1 MSPGSA
7 ALAKAVRAFVAK
19 LATADRRLDQTFTP
33 WPSRRA
39 HPRIPFRTAGSTAQH
54 MPVHEVT
61 NGKITRSWIA
71 FDRAPLRAQR
81 TETAWYSQARQ
92 VSRESGACA

>member
-1 MSPGSA
+1 VAIA
-7 ALAKAVRAFVAK
+7 AR
-19 LATADRRLDQTFTP
+19 
-33 WPSRRA
+33 PS
-39 HPRIPFRTAGSTAQH
+39 HPVPAAGSTAQH
-54 MPVHEVT
+54 IPVHEVT

-71 FDRAPLRAQR
+71 FDRAPFRAQR

>member
-1 MSPGSA
+1 
-7 ALAKAVRAFVAK
+7 
-19 LATADRRLDQTFTP
+19 
-33 WPSRRA
+33 
-39 HPRIPFRTAGSTAQH
+39 

-71 FDRAPLRAQR
+71 FDRAPFRAQR